1 MLLLNFIVQTKPLR
15 SNWYFNTSYVVIKHA
30 EFKLQR
36 LNKVHFNTSYV
47 VIKHYKRELL
57 EKVIFNFNTSYVV
70 IKQKAEE
77 NRNERIKKFQ
87 YILCCY

>member
-15 SNWYFNTSYVVIKHA
+15 SNWY
-30 EFKLQR
+30 
-36 LNKVHFNTSYV
+36 
-47 VIKHYKRELL
+47 
-57 EKVIFNFNTSYVV
+57 FNTSYVV